1 MTKAKPYLVL
11 GAALLLGVI
20 ILLAMPMAAEPLA
33 MALGGPDGPSAPL
46 AEGVF
51 TLAIFLV
58 MIGAGLVG
66 GRLSGVNALQLGR
79 DPGRQIGLGLLI
91 GLGGV
96 LLALAHGYAANILG
110 TGPASSPAI
119 SLFLIGTLLVI
130 IQISAE
136 EIFFRG
142 WLQRVLTDSWG
153 AVPGIG
159 ATSLSFA
166 ALHLMGGAMHPVSFV
181 NLTLGGI
188 LFGTL
193 AYRSGGIASA
203 LGAHFAWNWSEAMV
217 VGLFPNPGSG
227 SFGTLIDLELA
238 GSGWWGG
245 SEEGLNASLGMTA
258 VLLALLV
265 LVIAPGRPAP
275 RPLSPAAA

>member
-1 MTKAKPYLVL
+1 MTKAKPFLVL

-33 MALGGPDGPSAPL
+33 MALGGEGGPSAPL

-66 GRLSGVNALQLGR
+66 GRLSGMKALQLGR
-79 DPGRQIGLGLLI
+79 DPGKQLGLGLLI
-91 GLGGV
+91 GLVGV
-96 LLALAHGYAANILG
+96 LLALGHGYAANILG
-110 TGPASSPAI
+110 NGPGGLAGI
-119 SLFLIGTLLVI
+119 GLFAIGTLLVL
-130 IQISAE
+130 IQVGAE

-142 WLQRVLTDSWG
+142 WLQGVLVDGWG
-153 AVPGIG
+153 AVVGIG
-159 ATSLSFA
+159 VTALSFA

-181 NLTLGGI
+181 NLALGGV
-188 LFGTL
+188 LFGVL
-193 AYRSGGIASA
+193 AWRSGGIAGA

-217 VGLFPNPGSG
+217 VGLFPNPGIG
-227 SFGTLIDLELA
+227 SFGSLVDLELA

-265 LVIAPGRPAP
+265 LVIAPGRRAP